1 MATAKHVAEQLAIE
15 RGLNIRNPA
24 SSVFCINSRD
34 RYNSNLTNSTI
45 STSPYN
51 CTLRSDQN
59 FMTGYFERIA
69 LTEIVFP
76 WSLYTFNAFNN
87 VMYIRVGAGAGTYY
101 QIVIPPGWY
110 VPTCPPGSTV
120 SAVTGEITTGGFATG
135 QYALDVVFQ
144 ITVRALAGNP
154 LPAFTCVARKVDGYF
169 VAASNSVEVFVFAT
183 WTTNPAGFAPAPISA
198 NATTVFE
205 MMNWHNN
212 GTAAAIKN
220 SGQPTMLWTK
230 YVDIVC
236 SQITQNQDVRDGT
249 TQKVGNRDILAR
261 VYLQDDAT
269 TTDINL
275 GGSPFVIYRQYTY
288 PKQIKFDPIMP
299 IQGFLSFQL
308 FNDAGDLLQTDSAIA
323 TGDSPDWQITLL
335 VSET

>member
-1 MATAKHVAEQLAIE
+1 MATPKHVSEQLAIE
-15 RGLNIRNPA
+15 RGVNIRNPS

-34 RYNSNLTNSTI
+34 RYNNNVDNSLT

-59 FMTGYFERIA
+59 FLTGYFERIA

-76 WSLYTFNAFNN
+76 WAFYTFNNFNN
-87 VMYIRVGAGAGTYY
+87 VMYIRVGAGAGTVY

-120 SAVTGEITTGGFATG
+120 STVTGEITTGAFATG
-135 QYALDVVFQ
+135 QFALDTVFQ

-154 LPAFTCVARKVDGYF
+154 LPAFTCVARKVDGF
-169 VAASNSVEVFVFAT
+169 FTASSNSAEVFLFQT
-183 WTTNPAGFAPAPISA
+183 WTSNPAGFANAPISP

-205 MMNWHNN
+205 MINWHNN
-212 GTAAAIKN
+212 GIAAVTKI
-220 SGQPTMLWTK
+220 SGTPSMLWTK

-236 SQITQNQDVRDGT
+236 SQITQNQDVKDGS
-249 TQKVGNRDILAR
+249 TQKAGNRDILAR

-269 TTDINL
+269 TTNISL
-275 GGSPFVIYRQYTY
+275 GGSPFVVYRQYTY

-299 IQGFLSFQL
+299 IQGYLSFQIY
-308 FNDAGDLLQTDSAIA
+308 NDAGDILQTDTAIA
-323 TGDSPDWQITLL
+323 TGDMPDWQITLL